1 MKQAGKPH
9 LVPLPR
15 SPRARKEAQHAA
27 QLKDSN
33 RVPDLR
39 LVSVQD
45 HLPAPLQNRRQS
57 KSETG
62 LYDLGPI
69 GFLMLDRR
77 GRIVE
82 FNQYAARLLAMPGN
96 WLVRCPFIVFVAKH
110 EISRFIQC
118 LMDST
123 RNVGATHIE
132 LDLLIEKRVVPVQIS
147 LTTTND
153 KGVVHRMGITDL
165 TESRMTQSQLQNSLA
180 RWHSLVQNA
189 PDTIM
194 TLDGFG
200 KIIFVNR
207 PVWGYSEDVLTGTS
221 IFDYIPEIENTKLRR
236 CLNEVFRSATRSE
249 CEILKIEDNR
259 QTWFMFSFGP
269 AKKGASVAGSLSTVL
284 IRDISEQKLG
294 AEILRA
300 SGDQLR
306 EFAARIDTVRE
317 EERTRVAR
325 ELHDELGQLLTILK
339 LDLSWMHGQLGR
351 YELRKK
357 MKAII
362 AHVDDTIVRVRRIT
376 SELRPFILDDLGL
389 GPAIEWQASEI
400 QRRTGIRILV
410 TSDADRVR
418 IAKEPAAA
426 TFRVV
431 QEALTNV
438 VRHAEA
444 TRVRVTMKSREHA
457 LMISIEDNG
466 KGITEAQIRDVKSLG
481 IVGMK
486 ERIAR
491 IGGEVN
497 IFSEPDKGT
506 RLDMII
512 PAQND

>member
-1 MKQAGKPH
+1 
-9 LVPLPR
+9 
-15 SPRARKEAQHAA
+15 
-27 QLKDSN
+27 
-33 RVPDLR
+33 
-39 LVSVQD
+39 
-45 HLPAPLQNRRQS
+45 
-57 KSETG
+57 
-62 LYDLGPI
+62 
-69 GFLMLDRR
+69 
-77 GRIVE
+77 
-82 FNQYAARLLAMPGN
+82 
-96 WLVRCPFIVFVAKH
+96 
-110 EISRFIQC
+110 
-118 LMDST
+118 
-123 RNVGATHIE
+123 
-132 LDLLIEKRVVPVQIS
+132 
-147 LTTTND
+147 
-153 KGVVHRMGITDL
+153 
-165 TESRMTQSQLQNSLA
+165 
-180 RWHSLVQNA
+180 
-189 PDTIM
+189 
-194 TLDGFG
+194 
-200 KIIFVNR
+200 
-207 PVWGYSEDVLTGTS
+207 
-221 IFDYIPEIENTKLRR
+221 
-236 CLNEVFRSATRSE
+236 
-249 CEILKIEDNR
+249 
-259 QTWFMFSFGP
+259 
-269 AKKGASVAGSLSTVL
+269 
-284 IRDISEQKLG
+284 
-294 AEILRA
+294 
-300 SGDQLR
+300 
-306 EFAARIDTVRE
+306 
-317 EERTRVAR
+317 
-325 ELHDELGQLLTILK
+325 
-339 LDLSWMHGQLGR
+339 
-351 YELRKK
+351 